1 VFTAGRAVTFINSP
15 IAPIYKVQTSVFNG
29 TTTVVTFTTTIP
41 SSQTTAYVRTIRNVT
56 LVTTTAAITEPT
68 AAGAKVYA
76 VQGGY
81 SIWQHEAGLNKI
93 TINDES
99 AVYSSYTTC
108 DLSWVGGTPSQDASP
123 GINRRMH
130 LRRLEP
136 DFVQSGD
143 IYMTVL
149 GRKFAQSP
157 VETSPRFTIT
167 PDTEKLDLRLEF
179 RELRMKF
186 ESNIIDGNY
195 EMGRTLITAEF
206 GDERP

>member
-1 VFTAGRAVTFINSP
+1 
-15 IAPIYKVQTSVFNG
+15 
-29 TTTVVTFTTTIP
+29 
-41 SSQTTAYVRTIRNVT
+41 
-56 LVTTTAAITEPT
+56 
-68 AAGAKVYA
+68 
-76 VQGGY
+76 
-81 SIWQHEAGLNKI
+81 
-93 TINDES
+93 
-99 AVYSSYTTC
+99 
-108 DLSWVGGTPSQDASP
+108 
-123 GINRRMH
+123 MH

-157 VETSPRFTIT
+157 VETSPRFTIM

-179 RELRMKF
+179 RELRMQF